1 MSAGQSAQWPA
12 RPPGRLERWLPAAGW
27 LRRYSRDDFT
37 GDLTAGVITAML
49 LVPQGMAFA
58 LLAGLPAQIGLYA
71 SILPP
76 VVYALFGT
84 SRTLA
89 VGPVSV
95 AAIMVAY
102 ALQGLPPDTDPVA
115 AALVLALLSGV
126 MLLGMGALKLGVVA
140 NFLSHPVL
148 SGFATAAAIII
159 VLSQLPSLA
168 GLRLPENSH
177 PHDLPWLLPQSSL
190 HLATLLIGLGSA
202 VLLLATGR
210 PLQRALTAAGL
221 HPLRAGIVSRAGP
234 LIVVLVATSAVT
246 LGGLAGEGEVAVV
259 GAIPGGFPVLGLQ
272 FPSLEFTSRLLPA
285 AFFISLVGYVESV
298 SIAKVLASRRRERID
313 ANQELIGLGAANA
326 AAAVAG
332 GMPVAGG
339 FSRTMVNYGAGAR
352 TQLASIITAALV
364 ALVTV
369 FFTPLLENV
378 PKAALAAIIIVAV
391 VKLIDLRGALA
402 VWRYDRADGAVLAL
416 TVAGVLGIG
425 IEAGLALGIAAS
437 LASFAW
443 RAARPHVAVIG
454 RIRGSEHFRNVR
466 RHEVETWPHIVF
478 IRVDENLTFA
488 NTAYLESVIAGEVSG
503 RAELEHVVL
512 VMSSVNAI
520 DSTALETLERLA
532 ESLREAGVTLHLS
545 DVKGPVMDR
554 LENTGLIKSMAPG
567 RVFLSAHL
575 AAEALNREEY

>member
-1 MSAGQSAQWPA
+1 MRASAEIKTASDTA
-12 RPPGRLERWLPAAGW
+12 GRLQRLLPIAGW
-27 LRRYSRDDFT
+27 LRNYSRDDFG
-37 GDLTAGVITAML
+37 GDLTAGIITAIL

-58 LLAGLPAQIGLYA
+58 MLAGLPAQVGLYA

-76 VVYALFGT
+76 VLYALFGT

-102 ALQGLPPDTDPVA
+102 ALQGLPPGTDPIA

-126 MLLGMGALKLGVVA
+126 ILLGMGALKLGVVA

-148 SGFATAAAIII
+148 SGFTTAAAIII
-159 VLSQLPSLA
+159 VLTQLPSLV
-168 GLRLPENSH
+168 GLQLPEGWR
-177 PHDLPWLLPQSSL
+177 PADLPRLLPHASL
-190 HLATLLIGLGSA
+190 HPVTLLIGLGSA
-202 VLLLATGR
+202 ALLLASGR
-210 PLQRALTAAGL
+210 PLQRALTAIGL
-221 HPLRAGIVSRAGP
+221 NPLRAGVVSRTGP
-234 LIVVLVATSAVT
+234 LIVVLLATVVVT
-246 LGGLAGEGEVAVV
+246 LGGFAGRDQVAVV
-259 GAIPGGFPVLGLQ
+259 GAIPGGFPMLGLQ
-272 FPSLEFTSRLLPA
+272 FPSLEFTLRLLPA

-313 ANQELIGLGAANA
+313 PNQELIGLGAANA
-326 AAAVAG
+326 AAAIAG

-378 PKAALAAIIIVAV
+378 PRAALAAIIIIAV
-391 VKLIDLRGALA
+391 VKLIDVRGAMA
-402 VWRYDRADGAVLAL
+402 VWRYDRVDGAVFAL
-416 TVAGVLGIG
+416 TVAGVLAIG

-466 RHEVETWPHIVF
+466 RHEVETWNHIVF

-488 NTAYLESVIAGEVSG
+488 NTAYLESVISAEVSG
-503 RAELEHVVL
+503 RPELEHVVL

-520 DSTALETLERLA
+520 DSTAFETLERLFEA
-532 ESLREAGVTLHLS
+532 LREAGVTVHLS

-554 LENTGLIKSMAPG
+554 LQGTGFLKAMEPG

-575 AAEALNREEY
+575 AAKALNRKEY